1 MVRRCAWFTC
11 LLLLGLLSV
20 QAQSA
25 THARWNVGYHLL
37 TFNDPLDDQPMQA
50 YAFYPTQ
57 RPTRAERL
65 GGYTIDAALD
75 APVAIGRFPMLML
88 SHGNTGTPL
97 ALHDLITAL
106 SRKGFVVIA
115 VVHPGDNAEDHSRLG
130 KLSNLYGRP
139 LQISQAITAALADST
154 LSPFVNASAVGVIG
168 YSAGGETALI
178 LSGARP
184 DLQRLRTYCEERPYD
199 ADACQTQG
207 ELEADR
213 GDLTP
218 EADSRV
224 RALLLM
230 APLSLMFGRQT
241 LAEVQVP
248 TLIYSGDN
256 DQLVAPDKNADAL
269 ARKLP
274 GYTDY
279 RLLPGAGHFV
289 FMARAAPNSAARH
302 LRCARMPTASTV
314 KAFIATLFMR
324 RADSSP
330 RCWVDPREPA
340 CRLPIIDPGVTATTS
355 ARGLSKT
362 GRRPRRRSSRSR
374 SLRQL
379 HP

>member
-1 MVRRCAWFTC
+1 MLCQNPDPKVLPRKSAAMVRRCAWFTC

-289 FMARAAPNSAARH
+289 FMAPCSAEQRGTSPALCTDADGVDREGIHRDLIHEAGRFFTQVLGRPSRAG
-302 LRCARMPTASTV
+302 LQTA
-314 KAFIATLFMR
+314 
-324 RADSSP
+324 D
-330 RCWVDPREPA
+330 
-340 CRLPIIDPGVTATTS
+340 
-355 ARGLSKT
+355 
-362 GRRPRRRSSRSR
+362 
-374 SLRQL
+374 
-379 HP
+379 H